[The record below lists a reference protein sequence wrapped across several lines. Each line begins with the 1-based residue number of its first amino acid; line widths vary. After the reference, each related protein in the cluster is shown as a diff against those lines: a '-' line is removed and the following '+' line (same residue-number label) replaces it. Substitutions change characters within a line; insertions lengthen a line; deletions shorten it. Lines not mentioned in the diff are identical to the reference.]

1 MITTA
6 KSGALLR
13 ACRVWQTEAAVIR
26 NDLRTQGVHGDLRT
40 LDEIASGRR
49 GLNAPTQLTKLAME
63 MRQHGIPE
71 AAAMARL
78 THVAQQIT
86 ALVYHDGA
94 A

>member
-1 MITTA
+1 M
-6 KSGALLR
+6 
-13 ACRVWQTEAAVIR
+13 IR
-26 NDLRTQGVHGDLRT
+26 NDLRSKGVQGDLRT